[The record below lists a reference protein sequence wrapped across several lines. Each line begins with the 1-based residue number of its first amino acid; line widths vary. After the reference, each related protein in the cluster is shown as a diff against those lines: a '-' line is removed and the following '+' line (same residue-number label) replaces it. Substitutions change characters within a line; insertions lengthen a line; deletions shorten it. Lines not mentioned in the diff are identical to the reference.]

1 MLDRGGW
8 RSDLL
13 HSSESMAKFKRTRRA
28 KNKVAGSI
36 EGALIKVDPVPDPT
50 AAVYRS
56 SPVAVSRSTVLNAEL
71 EEVIEIIA
79 TERVYRAM
87 LASFR
92 RRLLM
97 APLPIDESPAT

>member
-1 MLDRGGW
+1 
-8 RSDLL
+8 
-13 HSSESMAKFKRTRRA
+13 MAKSKRTRRA
-28 KNKVAGSI
+28 KNKIAGSL
-36 EGALIKVDPVPDPT
+36 EGALIKVDPVPEPT
-50 AAVYRS
+50 AAVFRS
-56 SPVAVSRSTVLNAEL
+56 APAAVSRSTLFSAEF

-97 APLPIDESPAT
+97 APLPVEESPSK